1 LVEAH
6 QRYASH
12 KQFEQ
17 TLQRFMAPRQ
27 RRTTL
32 VKRLADAGLWKKC

>member
-1 LVEAH
+1 LVEAY
-6 QRYASH
+6 QRHASR

-17 TLQRFMAPRQ
+17 TPQRFMVAHR